1 MVTVNRSD
9 LERKLTN
16 ITSALRS
23 NSSFPLLGSN
33 SQGQLSFWQDSY
45 MPIWDGLVSEGED
58 EFKFSVDP
66 SVFRN
71 IVGGFKS
78 KDIDLTVNKKGA
90 VVLTSDKSNVTV
102 PYFDGPYDE
111 IPEKPVMEVS
121 CCVGRDF
128 LKALTKSKDFVSKTY
143 ENMSLTYTY
152 LGNKYKS
159 NDRYFISGA
168 GAIYQ
173 YATTVPYSG
182 TPLPEMVIPPEY
194 AAVVERLFSAPTVQV
209 GLSDRQQIVMY
220 DGPTLISTRTADEA
234 YPSALYDRVEAVG
247 EMLFAA
253 SKKKLL
259 ESFRLALQT
268 TKEDMVGISSVSEFE
283 NVEGRNGLELYVPN
297 AVIEA
302 ELLVEV
308 DIYKDFSRSYFSL
321 PFLIKCL
328 SSFEGDMMYV
338 ERLNSFN
345 GAWRIGTGSEEFT
358 ILQPIQYDEPR

>member
-1 MVTVNRSD
+1 MVTVDRSD
-9 LERKLTN
+9 LERKLTT

-45 MPIWDGLVSEGED
+45 MPIWDGLASDGED
-58 EFKFSVDP
+58 EFKFSVEP
-66 SVFRN
+66 GTFRN
-71 IVGGFKS
+71 LVGGFKS
-78 KDIDLTVNKKGA
+78 KEIDLTVNKKGA
-90 VVLTSDKSNVTV
+90 VVLVSDASKITV

-111 IPEKPVMEVS
+111 IPDKPSMQVS
-121 CCVGRDF
+121 CMVGRDF
-128 LKALTKSKDFVSKTY
+128 LKALTKSKDFVSKTF

-152 LGNKYKS
+152 LGNRYDEK
-159 NDRYFISGA
+159 YFISGA

-173 YATTVPYSG
+173 YAITVPYSG
-182 TPLPEMVIPPEY
+182 TTLPEMVIPPEY
-194 AAVVERLFSAPTVQV
+194 AAVVERLFSNPTVQI

-234 YPSALYDRVEAVG
+234 YPSALYDRVEATG
-247 EMLFAA
+247 TTLFTA
-253 SKKKLL
+253 SKRKLL

-268 TKEDMVGISSVSEFE
+268 TKEDMVGLSSRTQDTDVT
-283 NVEGRNGLELYVPN
+283 GLEVYIPN

-302 ELLVEV
+302 ELFVEA
-308 DIYKDFSRSYFSL
+308 DIEKEFSRSYFSL

-328 SSFEGDMMYV
+328 SSFEEDTVYV
-338 ERLNSFN
+338 ECLNTFN
-345 GAWRIGTGSEEFT
+345 GAWRIGTGTEEFT